1 MSRSFTIISAKAGN
15 KKINYEDGRFMGDF
29 PHQAARKMFTKIH
42 NMHKKVKSMVITL
55 RETTQDSKKKE
66 YTYKI
71 TKTPKKIEVE
81 RDGEII
87 VYNFVTKTK
96 SMN

>member
-1 MSRSFTIISAKAGN
+1 MSRSFTIVSAKVGN

-29 PHQAARKMFTKIH
+29 PHQAEKKIFSKYH
-42 NMHKKVKSMVITL
+42 SQQKVKSMVITL
-55 RETTQDSKKKE
+55 CETTQNSKKKE

-71 TKTPKKIEVE
+71 SKIPKKIEVE
-81 RDGEII
+81 RDGKII
-87 VYNFVTKTK
+87 VYNFITKCK